1 MIRKLSALTIVAAI
15 VIACTSMLTSP
26 AHAASQATATSV
38 SLSAGDDCN
47 RADLDLGL
55 QSGNVDRE
63 YGLSTNAAGA
73 TLDQFENDGSALDNL
88 DGVFNGYGIGITPD
102 QPDGTIIGTYA
113 YLGSTPPLAATTAEW
128 FVLYRCGFG
137 GENQVMFTCFGDYGT
152 CPRTATQG
160 LTALLGVTVST
171 ATPAPGETVV
181 VTATGCTL
189 DLGSVAAVSLLRD
202 GTLLTGVFPDHP
214 ESRRQLSSADHG
226 PRRRS
231 ARHSSRRTHGVRR
244 RRCRGRE
251 LRHRSHG
258 NRRRAVIGANRAHY
272 RHRTR
277 RFDESAFH
285 RLGTARSGRTLRP
298 R

>member
-73 TLDQFENDGSALDNL
+73 TLDQFENDGSTLDNL

-202 GTLLTGVFPDHP
+202 GTLLTGVFPITPNPDGSFQVP
-214 ESRRQLSSADHG
+214 ITVPDDVPPATPLVVRTACGDGDVVVASSDIGLTVTVVEPSSEPTEPITATEPG
-226 PRRRS
+226 GSTSPRF
-231 ARHSSRRTHGVRR
+231 TG
-244 RRCRGRE
+244 
-251 LRHRSHG
+251 
-258 NRRRAVIGANRAHY
+258 
-272 RHRTR
+272 
-277 RFDESAFH
+277 
-285 RLGTARSGRTLRP
+285 
-298 R
+298 